1 MRRPRI
7 LMADDHA
14 LMLDGL
20 RKLLQDEFTIVGAV
34 SDGRALIAAAST
46 ARADVILVD
55 ISMPLLNGI
64 DAIRQLREIA
74 PKSRI
79 VVLTMHADST
89 YAVEA
94 FKAGA
99 QAYVVKQSAATDLV
113 HAIRAVL
120 AGQRYVAPSLRPS
133 VLATSGLPETPRA
146 GRLTPRQREVLQLVA
161 EGRSVKEIAAV
172 LGVSLK
178 TVEFH
183 KGRIMNQLGLRRT
196 ADLTRY
202 ALAHGLVA
210 I

>member
-1 MRRPRI
+1 MTKPRI

-34 SDGRALIAAAST
+34 SDGRALIATAST
-46 ARADVILVD
+46 LQADVILVD

-64 DAIRQLREIA
+64 DAIRRLREMA
-74 PKSRI
+74 PESRI

-94 FKAGA
+94 FGAGA
-99 QAYVVKQSAATDLV
+99 RAYVLKQSAATDLV
-113 HAIRAVL
+113 HALRAVL
-120 AGQRYVAPSLRPS
+120 AGRHYVAPSLQAS
-133 VLATSGLPETPRA
+133 VLTTSGLPRIPRA
-146 GRLTPRQREVLQLVA
+146 GQLTPRQREVLQLVA

-183 KGRIMNQLGLRRT
+183 KGRIMDQLGLRTT

-210 I
+210 V